1 MYNYICML
9 FIIIVILVWLE
20 YIYLRKYNMHK
31 YLNPECYLEPFLETR
46 KQTKNIDFVKKKK
59 IIFAGLAR
67 NIETKIQKNIENCIL
82 LGSFFES
89 YKIVI
94 FENDSNDK
102 TRISCVIASL

>member
-1 MYNYICML
+1 
-9 FIIIVILVWLE
+9 
-20 YIYLRKYNMHK
+20 MHK